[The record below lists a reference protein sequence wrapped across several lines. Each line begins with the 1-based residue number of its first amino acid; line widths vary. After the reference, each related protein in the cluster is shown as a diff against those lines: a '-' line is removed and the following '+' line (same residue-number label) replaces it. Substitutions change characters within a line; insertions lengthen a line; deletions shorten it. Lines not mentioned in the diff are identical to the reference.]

1 MDIAGLQETHWFGC
15 EQYRVTGAEVI
26 TSGRPVPGVGEPC
39 QRGEGVA
46 FVLRGNALKAW
57 RAGGCQSPPLSA
69 RVMSLRLRFE
79 LENGNTDWITI
90 VTAYA
95 PTFRSKRSAKDEF
108 YASLQNVMNNI
119 APK

>member
-1 MDIAGLQETHWFGC
+1 MSE
-15 EQYRVTGAEVI
+15 R
-26 TSGRPVPGVGEPC
+26 R
-39 QRGEGVA
+39 GVA

-57 RAGGCQSPPLSA
+57 RAGGCQSSPLSA

-119 APK
+119 APSEKFILLGGNEICCAAGYHLLSLFTP